1 MEACIWKP
9 LRAVRIFCND
19 ATTLPVEPVIGHSL
33 RELAKLKIPLVGS
46 SVVRR

>member
-19 ATTLPVEPVIGHSL
+19 AMTLPVEPVMGHSL
-33 RELAKLKIPLVGS
+33 RELAKLKIPLVGL
-46 SVVRR
+46 VRR